1 MSDNTE
7 TIEEG
12 SHETALGQG
21 LFSVFGR
28 FEGPHT
34 IGSSDRFWL
43 GFLLVVALVVVYPVT
58 ASEFGV
64 LTTTT
69 LFVWVFLS
77 LSLTICW
84 GYAGIFSFGQTA
96 FFGLGGY
103 TFGVVGINSIPVTGG
118 TNLALLAAILVP
130 AIGAAAVGYFMFYGR
145 VSGVYVAIITLA
157 VTLIFEL
164 LFSRTAGQE
173 YAIGDAQLGGYNG
186 MTGIP
191 SLTLGAG
198 PVAVELGTVEMF
210 YFVVGL
216 LLSMYLMLRYALNSN
231 YGYLMVATRES
242 ESRTETLGYD
252 IRLVKLQVF
261 TIAGGVAGLGG
272 ALYASTGNF
281 ISPPIMGLAF
291 AALPVIWITVG
302 GRKTIIGAILGTLV
316 VRGLSN
322 RLASAG
328 SEFAV
333 IFVGLV
339 LLTAVLVLPEGA
351 VPTLNQYLQQRSG
364 PDVEDQS

>member
-1 MSDNTE
+1 MSDKTE
-7 TIEEG
+7 TVEEAAG
-12 SHETALGQG
+12 ETGLSQRLYGAL
-21 LFSVFGR
+21 SR

-34 IGSSDRFWL
+34 IGTSDRFWL
-43 GFLLVVALVVVYPVT
+43 GFLIVVATILSYPML

-77 LSLTICW
+77 LSLSICW

-103 TFGVVGINSIPVTGG
+103 TFGVVGINLLPVTGG

-130 AIGAAAVGYFMFYGR
+130 ALGAAAVGYFMFYGR

-157 VTLIFEL
+157 VTLILEL
-164 LFSRTAGQE
+164 LFSRTAGAE
-173 YAIGDAQLGGYNG
+173 YAIGSAQLGGYNG

-191 SLTLGAG
+191 DLTLGAG
-198 PVAVELGTVEMF
+198 PVVIELDTMGTF

-216 LLSMYLMLRYALNSN
+216 LIVMYLALRYVLNSN

-242 ESRTETLGYD
+242 EDRTETLGYD
-252 IRLVKLQVF
+252 VRLLKLQVF
-261 TIAGGVAGLGG
+261 TVAGGVAGLGG

-302 GRKTIIGAILGTLV
+302 GRKTLIGAILGTLA

-328 SEFAV
+328 SELAV
-333 IFVGLV
+333 IFVGLLLLASV
-339 LLTAVLVLPEGA
+339 LLLPEGA
-351 VPTLNQYLQQRSG
+351 VPTINQYLQQRFA
-364 PDVEDQS
+364 PDKGEQP

>member
-1 MSDNTE
+1 MSDKTE
-7 TIEEG
+7 TIDEAAGEARFNQ
-12 SHETALGQG
+12 TRLDV
-21 LFSVFGR
+21 FSI

-43 GFLLVVALVVVYPVT
+43 GFLVVVALLFIYPVT
-58 ASEFGV
+58 ASEFGI
-64 LTTTT
+64 LRSTT
-69 LFVWVFLS
+69 LMVWVFLS

-103 TFGVVGINSIPVTGG
+103 TFGVVGTNLLPVTGG
-118 TNLALLAAILVP
+118 TNLVLLAAIMIP
-130 AIGAAAVGYFMFYGR
+130 AAGSAAIGYFMFYGR

-164 LFSRTAGQE
+164 LFSRTAGPE
-173 YAIGDAQLGGYNG
+173 YAIGDVQLGGYNG

-191 SLTLGAG
+191 DLTLGAG
-198 PVAVELGTVEMF
+198 PVAIELGTVGTF

-216 LLSMYLMLRYALNSN
+216 LIAIYLVLRYVLNSN

-242 ESRTETLGYD
+242 ESRTSTLGYD
-252 IRLVKLQVF
+252 TRLVKLQVF

-302 GRKTIIGAILGTLV
+302 GRKTIIGAIVGTLV
-316 VRGLSN
+316 IRGLSN
-322 RLASAG
+322 QLASAG
-328 SEFAV
+328 SQYAI
-333 IFVGLV
+333 IFVGLILLLSV
-339 LLTAVLVLPEGA
+339 LLLPRGA
-351 VPTLNQYLQQRSG
+351 VPTINQYLQQRFNTPIDDNS
-364 PDVEDQS
+364 

>member
-7 TIEEG
+7 TIEETSG
-12 SHETALGQG
+12 ETSFGQE
-21 LFSVFGR
+21 LFGVFDR

-34 IGSSDRFWL
+34 IGSSDRFWV
-43 GFLLVVALVVVYPVT
+43 GFLLVAALVFLYPMT

-77 LSLTICW
+77 LSLSICW
-84 GYAGIFSFGQTA
+84 GYTGIFSFGQTA

-103 TFGVVGINSIPVTGG
+103 TFGVVGINLLPVTGG

-130 AIGAAAVGYFMFYGR
+130 AVGAAAVGYFMFYGR

-164 LFSRTAGQE
+164 LFSRTAGRE

-191 SLTLGAG
+191 DLTLGAG
-198 PVAVELGTVEMF
+198 PVAFELGTNAAF
-210 YFVVGL
+210 YFIVGL
-216 LLSMYLMLRYALNSN
+216 LLAMYLALRYVLNSN

-252 IRLVKLQVF
+252 TRLVKLQVF

-302 GRKTIIGAILGTLV
+302 GRKTLIGAILGTLV
-316 VRGLSN
+316 IRGLSN

-333 IFVGLV
+333 IFVGLLLLAAV
-339 LLTAVLVLPEGA
+339 LLLPEGA
-351 VPTLNQYLQQRSG
+351 VPTVNRYLQRRSDTDMEEQ
-364 PDVEDQS
+364 P

>member
-1 MSDNTE
+1 MSDQTE
-7 TIEEG
+7 TIDERAGEAG
-12 SHETALGQG
+12 IGEN
-21 LFSVFGR
+21 LFSVFER

-34 IGSSDRFWL
+34 IGSSNRFWL
-43 GFLLVVALVVVYPVT
+43 GFLLVVTLIFIYPMT
-58 ASEFGV
+58 ANEFGV

-69 LFVWVFLS
+69 LFVWVLLS
-77 LSLTICW
+77 LSLSICW

-103 TFGVVGINSIPVTGG
+103 TFGVVGINLLPVTGG
-118 TNLALLAAILVP
+118 TTLALVTAILIP
-130 AIGAAAVGYFMFYGR
+130 AIGAAAVGYFIFYGR

-157 VTLIFEL
+157 VTLILEL

-191 SLTLGAG
+191 DLTFGVG
-198 PVAVELGTVEMF
+198 SVAYELGPNATF

-216 LLSMYLMLRYALNSN
+216 LVVMYLALRYVLNSN
-231 YGYLMVATRES
+231 YGYMIVATRES
-242 ESRTETLGYD
+242 ENRTETLGYD
-252 IRLVKLQVF
+252 TRLIKLQVF
-261 TIAGGVAGLGG
+261 TVAGGVAGLGG

-302 GRKTIIGAILGTLV
+302 GRKTLIGAILGTLA
-316 VRGLSN
+316 VRSLSN

-328 SEFAV
+328 NEFAV
-333 IFVGLV
+333 IFIGLLLLVAV
-339 LLTAVLVLPEGA
+339 LLLPEGA
-351 VPTLNQYLQQRSG
+351 VPTINRYLQRRSEPEMG
-364 PDVEDQS
+364 DQS